1 MKRKDDKTQR
11 FELGATIN
19 VRRDDVDR
27 LKNISK
33 GDLENV
39 NIGLGSDIGIGL
51 GNAFSNGSAIM
62 QAINNNREKRFN
74 QLSEIGNEIQNEI
87 DRLENDKE
95 LKRNIEMQNL
105 EIAKNIEREIQL
117 AKKQN
122 MQLRTAINSANKKPS
137 DISKINVKN
146 ENGYADL
153 SSPTNEEFVSFN
165 RKNSKNKTTN
175 DIRNNI
181 QSRADALYGS
191 DEEYYKKYPKKE
203 DKFSLYPTQNT
214 SVDSEVGNS
223 KKNDP
228 PVLVADSKKLQEKG
242 LKADINLFFAGL
254 KVTENIL
261 NKMLEE
267 IDVNEFINEVKPD
280 KYLDKITNIVTYVEG
295 KPVIRKINLTQYI
308 DNATQKR
315 GALENIIFM
324 WNLSMEIL
332 YAIRIKDFILNR
344 FNFSKIVDKLG
355 DIDAQSL
362 EILLEYYLNGSKLND
377 AILSPFNYGETAFNL
392 KISAKD
398 SNLIGLYSL
407 PSLIFKQAKIYKNIE
422 SVPAEYQDTIKEK
435 FKDIKDIKGVI
446 FEPDSRLS
454 KLLVSTREFKT
465 EIRDNI
471 REIIKKGNTSLEYKS
486 GNMMYAFRKIGIEE
500 IKFDPNNHLVG
511 YFIDVSDYDSEEDNN
526 LVKAGSKL
534 QEKGIIV
541 PRFEIIKF
549 DLSPEDLQKIFSEK
563 DETQKKDKKQ
573 QNEEIDE
580 NNK

>member
-105 EIAKNIEREIQL
+105 EIAENIEREIQL

-122 MQLRTAINSANKKPS
+122 MQLRAAINSANKKPS

-165 RKNSKNKTTN
+165 RKNSKNKATN

-228 PVLVADSKKLQEKG
+228 PVLVANSKKLQEKG

-261 NKMLEE
+261 NKMLKESWLYDLEQDVTFIVKDYLKE
-267 IDVNEFINEVKPD
+267 INTIDKKNPIAFLTTTGKYCNYMVN
-280 KYLDKITNIVTYVEG
+280 
-295 KPVIRKINLTQYI
+295 VIAYYKTIAKNQNRSNLTVK
-308 DNATQKR
+308 NMLTK
-315 GALENIIFM
+315 LEKENI
-324 WNLSMEIL
+324 N
-332 YAIRIKDFILNR
+332 D
-344 FNFSKIVDKLG
+344 
-355 DIDAQSL
+355 L
-362 EILLEYYLNGSKLND
+362 EIILQYYLNSSIYIEMLLKRVG
-377 AILSPFNYGETAFNL
+377 YGETAGNL
-392 KISAKD
+392 KISGKD
-398 SNLIGLYSL
+398 SDLRT
-407 PSLIFKQAKIYKNIE
+407 IYTSNDSKNKTVNIYQNIE

-471 REIIKKGNTSLEYKS
+471 REIIKKGNTSLEYES
-486 GNMMYAFRKIGIEE
+486 GNMKYAFRKIGIEE
-500 IKFDPNNHLVG
+500 IKFDFNNHLVG
-511 YFIDVSDYDSEEDNN
+511 YFIDVSDYNPKEENN
-526 LVKAGSKL
+526 LVNAGYQL

-573 QNEEIDE
+573 
-580 NNK
+580 

>member
-95 LKRNIEMQNL
+95 LKRNIETQNL

-122 MQLRTAINSANKKPS
+122 MQLRTAINLANKKPS

-214 SVDSEVGNS
+214 SVDSEGGNP
-223 KKNDP
+223 KKDDP

-261 NKMLEE
+261 NKMLKESWLYDLEQDVTFIVEDYLKE
-267 IDVNEFINEVKPD
+267 INTIDKKNPIAFLTTTGKYCNYMVN
-280 KYLDKITNIVTYVEG
+280 
-295 KPVIRKINLTQYI
+295 VIAYYKTIAKNQNRSNLTVK
-308 DNATQKR
+308 NMLTK
-315 GALENIIFM
+315 LEEENI
-324 WNLSMEIL
+324 N
-332 YAIRIKDFILNR
+332 D
-344 FNFSKIVDKLG
+344 
-355 DIDAQSL
+355 L
-362 EILLEYYLNGSKLND
+362 EIILQYYLNSSIYIEMLLKIAG
-377 AILSPFNYGETAFNL
+377 YGETAGNL
-392 KISAKD
+392 KISGKD
-398 SNLIGLYSL
+398 SDLRTIYTSNYS
-407 PSLIFKQAKIYKNIE
+407 KNKTVNIYQNIE

-454 KLLVSTREFKT
+454 KLLVSTSEFKT
-465 EIRDNI
+465 KIRDKI
-471 REIIKKGNTSLEYKS
+471 REIIKEGNTSLEYES
-486 GNMMYAFRKIGIEE
+486 GNMKYAFRKIGIEE
-500 IKFDPNNHLVG
+500 IKFDFNNHLVG
-511 YFIDVSDYDSEEDNN
+511 YFIDVSDYNPKEENN
-526 LVKAGSKL
+526 LVNAGYQL

-573 QNEEIDE
+573 QNEDIDE

>member
-105 EIAKNIEREIQL
+105 EIAENIEREIQL

-122 MQLRTAINSANKKPS
+122 MQLRAAINSANKKPS

-146 ENGYADL
+146 ENGHADL

-165 RKNSKNKTTN
+165 RKNSKNKATN

-228 PVLVADSKKLQEKG
+228 PVLVANSKKLQEKG

-261 NKMLEE
+261 NKMLKESWLYDLEQDVTFIVKDYLKE
-267 IDVNEFINEVKPD
+267 INTIDKKNPIAFLTTTGKYCNYMVN
-280 KYLDKITNIVTYVEG
+280 
-295 KPVIRKINLTQYI
+295 VIAYYKTIAKNQNRSNLTVK
-308 DNATQKR
+308 NMLTK
-315 GALENIIFM
+315 LEKENI
-324 WNLSMEIL
+324 N
-332 YAIRIKDFILNR
+332 D
-344 FNFSKIVDKLG
+344 
-355 DIDAQSL
+355 L
-362 EILLEYYLNGSKLND
+362 EIILQYYLNSSIYIEMLLKRAG
-377 AILSPFNYGETAFNL
+377 YGETAGNL
-392 KISAKD
+392 KISGKD
-398 SNLIGLYSL
+398 SDLRT
-407 PSLIFKQAKIYKNIE
+407 IYTSNDSKNKTVNIYQNIE

-454 KLLVSTREFKT
+454 KLLVSTSEFKT
-465 EIRDNI
+465 KIRDKI
-471 REIIKKGNTSLEYKS
+471 REVIKEGHTSVEYES
-486 GNMMYAFRKIGIEE
+486 GNMKYAFRKIGIEK

-573 QNEEIDE
+573 QNEDIDE

>member
-62 QAINNNREKRFN
+62 QVINNNREKRFN

-95 LKRNIEMQNL
+95 LKRNIETQNL

-122 MQLRTAINSANKKPS
+122 MQLRAAINLANKKPS

-165 RKNSKNKTTN
+165 RKNSKTTN

-214 SVDSEVGNS
+214 SVDSEVANS

-228 PVLVADSKKLQEKG
+228 PVLVANSKKLQEKG

-261 NKMLEE
+261 NKMLKESCLYDLKQDVAFIVEDYLKE
-267 IDVNEFINEVKPD
+267 INTIDKKNPIAFLTTTRKYCNYMVDVIAYYSIIAKNQ
-280 KYLDKITNIVTYVEG
+280 
-295 KPVIRKINLTQYI
+295 IRSNLTVK
-308 DNATQKR
+308 NMLTK
-315 GALENIIFM
+315 LEEENI
-324 WNLSMEIL
+324 N
-332 YAIRIKDFILNR
+332 D
-344 FNFSKIVDKLG
+344 
-355 DIDAQSL
+355 L
-362 EILLEYYLNGSKLND
+362 EIILQYYLNSSVYTEMLLKRAG
-377 AILSPFNYGETAFNL
+377 YGETAGNL
-392 KISAKD
+392 KISGKD
-398 SNLIGLYSL
+398 SDLRT
-407 PSLIFKQAKIYKNIE
+407 IYTSNDSKNKTVNIYQNIE

-454 KLLVSTREFKT
+454 KLLVSTSEFKT
-465 EIRDNI
+465 KIRDKI
-471 REIIKKGNTSLEYKS
+471 REIIKEGHTSVEYES
-486 GNMMYAFRKIGIEE
+486 GNMKYAFRKIGIEK

-563 DETQKKDKKQ
+563 DETQKKDKEQ
-573 QNEEIDE
+573 QNEDIDE

>member
-11 FELGATIN
+11 FELGTTIN

-51 GNAFSNGSAIM
+51 RNAFSNGSAIM

-95 LKRNIEMQNL
+95 LKRNIETQNL

-122 MQLRTAINSANKKPS
+122 MQLRAAINSANKKPS

-203 DKFSLYPTQNT
+203 DKFSLYPKTA
-214 SVDSEVGNS
+214 VDSEVGNS
-223 KKNDP
+223 KKDDP
-228 PVLVADSKKLQEKG
+228 PVLVANSKKLQEKG

-261 NKMLEE
+261 NKMLKESWLYDLKQDVTFIVKDYLKE
-267 IDVNEFINEVKPD
+267 INTID
-280 KYLDKITNIVTYVEG
+280 KKNPIAFLTTTG
-295 KPVIRKINLTQYI
+295 KYCNYMVDIIAYYKTIAKNQNRSNLTVK
-308 DNATQKR
+308 NMLTK
-315 GALENIIFM
+315 LEKENI
-324 WNLSMEIL
+324 N
-332 YAIRIKDFILNR
+332 D
-344 FNFSKIVDKLG
+344 
-355 DIDAQSL
+355 L
-362 EILLEYYLNGSKLND
+362 EIILQYYLNSSVYTEMLLKRAG
-377 AILSPFNYGETAFNL
+377 YGETAGNL
-392 KISAKD
+392 KISGKD
-398 SNLIGLYSL
+398 SDLRT
-407 PSLIFKQAKIYKNIE
+407 IYTSNDSKNKTVNIYQNIE

-471 REIIKKGNTSLEYKS
+471 REIIKKGNTSLEYES
-486 GNMMYAFRKIGIEE
+486 GNMKYAFRKIGIEE
-500 IKFDPNNHLVG
+500 IKFAPNNHLVG
-511 YFIDVSDYDSEEDNN
+511 YFIDVSDYNPKEENN
-526 LVKAGSKL
+526 LVNAGYQL

-573 QNEEIDE
+573 QNEDIDE